1 MTLDDDKR
9 GEGEP
14 IPDDGPEWHSVAEE
28 CAYWKALALSYGAKL
43 RALESTL
50 QCTWTVRADESGT
63 LWAVAVDHPT
73 IAHQIDPLS
82 DIAKNL

>member
-1 MTLDDDKR
+1 MLDDDK

-14 IPDDGPEWHSVAEE
+14 IPDDGPEWGSVAEE

-43 RALESTL
+43 RAIEGTM
-50 QCTWTVRADESGT
+50 QCAWTVRADESGR

-73 IAHQIDPLS
+73 HVHQIDPLS
-82 DIAKNL
+82 EVAKKL